1 MRTKPAIAPS
11 ILAADF
17 AHLADEAA
25 KVSNADWLHV
35 DVMDGHFVPDITFG
49 VPVVKSLLA
58 VTALPLDCHLMVDN
72 PWKWAP
78 AFAEAGASNVTFHVE
93 ATRDVRRLAG
103 VVRDAGSQVAVAL
116 DRDTPIQSYFD
127 VFEYVDMVL
136 IMTIKAGAGG
146 QAFIAEL
153 LSKVQ
158 LARAHVVSHHL
169 DVRIQVDGG
178 ISPGTLAAAAVAGAD
193 TFVAG
198 TAVFGAQDPRAAV
211 DVLRAS
217 AHLSQ

>member
-1 MRTKPAIAPS
+1 MRTEPAIAPS

-49 VPVVKSLLA
+49 VPIVKSLLA
-58 VTALPLDCHLMVDN
+58 VSALPLDCHLMVDN

-127 VFEYVDMVL
+127 VFDCVDMVL

-146 QAFIAEL
+146 QAFLAEL

-169 DVRIQVDGG
+169 DIRIQVDGG
-178 ISPGTLAAAAVAGAD
+178 ISPGTIAAAAVAGAD

-211 DVLRAS
+211 DVLRAT

>member
-211 DVLRAS
+211 DVLRAT

>member
-1 MRTKPAIAPS
+1 MRAEPAIAPS

-17 AHLADEAA
+17 ANLADEAA

-35 DVMDGHFVPDITFG
+35 DVMDGHFVPDITVG
-49 VPVVKSLLA
+49 VPVVRSLLA
-58 VTALPLDCHLMVDN
+58 ASALPLDCHLMVDN

-78 AFAEAGASNVTFHVE
+78 TFAEAGASNVTFHVE
-93 ATRDVRRLAG
+93 ATRDLRRLAG
-103 VVRDAGSQVAVAL
+103 VVRDAGSQVGVAL
-116 DRDTPIQSYFD
+116 DRDTPIQPYFD

-146 QAFIAEL
+146 HAFLPEL

-158 LARAHVVSHHL
+158 LARAHAVSHHL

-178 ISPGTLAAAAVAGAD
+178 ISPGTIAAAAAAGAD
-193 TFVAG
+193 AFVAG
-198 TAVFGAQDPRAAV
+198 TAVFGAHDPGAAV
-211 DVLRAS
+211 DVLRAA
-217 AHLSQ
+217 AHMFP